1 MPHRSAVGKRSLSC
15 RQRYSTKE
23 STMSISQ
30 KIERDIGSL
39 QSIRHS
45 RRTFVGGVAAAGAA
59 VAVGGA
65 IGTSAQDADGG
76 QISFALGGDA
86 TLNPFTWP
94 NQQPTI
100 LVCKNVFSTLVKYSD
115 EGDSQIIGDL
125 ATTWEASEDGLTWT
139 FNLRDDVLWHD
150 GEPFT
155 AEDVKFTIE
164 GLLDPAVNAQFRT
177 NLTGV
182 TGAEVID
189 DHTVA
194 IHTEV
199 PLGSLPLVFAYNI
212 AIAPAH
218 LLEGQNLNEIPEFVQ
233 QPIGTGPYKVESI
246 THGDQMVLKANEDY
260 FEGVPSIQT
269 LVYRVIP
276 DVNQIVAQLQTGELD
291 MAEIPAA
298 NRATLEG
305 SGNVSF
311 TSTLETSTF
320 CIYTNNHRFPFDDAT
335 VRRAA
340 THAIDRQVIVDQ
352 LLLGEAEIATGPYS
366 SAFGDFFN
374 ADLEPIPF
382 DVEAGATLMTEAG
395 FEQVDGIWSKDGQA
409 VEIELYVDQGN
420 PVREQLAQVVQQ
432 FLQDFGFTVNLQIVE
447 WSVYIDITSERP
459 GKYDARTGWRFTAP
473 DPDKSSEYGTDG
485 TVNHYGYSNPEVDEL
500 FDQGRTEVDHEK
512 RVEIYHEIQRLIYD
526 DTAIIWMY
534 YPKSIFA
541 FNSRIQGVPEV
552 NYRNAL
558 LYVHKMTI
566 SG

>member
-1 MPHRSAVGKRSLSC
+1 
-15 RQRYSTKE
+15 
-23 STMSISQ
+23 MSKSNI
-30 KIERDIGSL
+30 IGNAIGTRL
-39 QSIRHS
+39 QDHRHS
-45 RRTFVGGVAAAGAA
+45 RRQFVGGAAAAGAI
-59 VAVGGA
+59 VATGSPLVSA
-65 IGTSAQDADGG
+65 AQDNG
-76 QISFALGGDA
+76 QSQVSMALGGDA
-86 TLNPFTWP
+86 TLNVFTWP

-100 LVCKNVFSTLVKYSD
+100 LVAKNVFSTLVKYSD
-115 EGDSQIIGDL
+115 ENDSQVIPDL
-125 ATTWEASEDGLTWT
+125 ATEWETSEDGLAWT
-139 FNLRDDVLWHD
+139 FKLRNDVFWHD

-155 AEDVKFTIE
+155 AEDVRFTIE
-164 GLLDPAVNAQFRT
+164 GLLDPEVNAQFRT
-177 NLTGV
+177 NLSGI

-189 DHTVA
+189 DHTVV
-194 IHTEV
+194 INTDI
-199 PLGSLPLVFAYNI
+199 PLGSLPLILAYNI

-218 LLEGQNLNEIPEFVQ
+218 ILEGQNLNEISDFVQ

-246 THGDQMVLKANEDY
+246 SHGDQMVLRANEDY
-260 FEGVPSIQT
+260 FEGAPSIQT
-269 LVYRVIP
+269 LIYRVVP

-298 NRATLEG
+298 NRATLEN

-352 LLLGEAEIATGPYS
+352 LLLGEAEVATGPYS

-374 ADLEPIPF
+374 ADLEPISF
-382 DVEAGATLMTEAG
+382 DVDMGATLMTEAG

-473 DPDKSSEYGTDG
+473 DPDKASEYGTEG

-500 FDQGRTEVDHEK
+500 FAQGRSEVDHEK
-512 RVEIYHEIQRLIYD
+512 RVEIYHEIQRLIYE

-541 FNSRIQGVPEV
+541 YNSRIQGVPEV

-558 LYVHKMTI
+558 LYIYKMTV
-566 SG
+566 